1 MARVR
6 LTCACSAAAEQETM
20 ERSPL
25 LRVREFVM
33 RNEGTEDHLKQCTA
47 LLVSEIDAGRAGLVR
62 SNHAPA
68 ASHERPRADP
78 AAVHRAP
85 RFACVHR
92 ACGGGAAALRGC
104 FRVCALCASLR
115 RATGG
120 VADRGAPPAERR

>member
-1 MARVR
+1 
-6 LTCACSAAAEQETM
+6 M

-62 SNHAPA
+62 STHAPA
-68 ASHERPRADP
+68 AVRKRTRADP

-85 RFACVHR
+85 RSAGVHR
-92 ACGGGAAALRGC
+92 ARGGDAAALRGC
-104 FRVCALCASLR
+104 FRVCASGASLLRFAR
-115 RATGG
+115 R
-120 VADRGAPPAERR
+120 VC